1 MTYQKL
7 FEVSTREAVAGNR
20 RIAQVVPVPTGRLD
34 KVSLYLERK
43 LDPSLTGEE
52 TAVIVSV
59 YAVDGNFVPTGMPL
73 ATASKTLSEIT
84 TPSYYSFVLRADV
97 PSTIAIVAS
106 IQGDLRSE
114 AYWSYVTVSASEA
127 SEPMAID
134 EDGTGQWE
142 QDYGRK
148 MTYAA
153 YSLVPSAVRLD
164 DDREWIDP
172 GFDDTDVRPDTNVDV
187 VQSAYIQPGK
197 EDTVL
202 GASRADFGNF
212 DLDRAIII
220 GDTIAIEFG
229 NYVISLVVDQ
239 SGSMTWNDREGTR
252 FSFLES
258 FIDDISSSLED
269 IPQRCYLGAG
279 MRSDSRTW
287 SSVGQDDGFIALTP
301 GVEYDIQ
308 MEVDGQDV
316 TVKAF
321 QSSSLAGCFEATL
334 PDPLGDLGNLTEFLL
349 GRSTKSSADG
359 SFVSTTISEV
369 RADAQEPDEIIFQD
383 SFASDLGWNF
393 TSPGDAQ
400 FTGGNLVLTTN
411 VGYNQVGAR
420 SLSRTAG
427 SKFVVSAKL
436 RIDAASGAY
445 DQLVGL
451 SSGTAAGYDS
461 RPAGIWMQVGF
472 EKAITADIKFSLLK
486 FKGRKVSRLR
496 LLLDQGAEGSLL
508 KNIILTRNGVAVYE
522 GIDEQFVDT
531 DLVEGVS
538 YLYGIYAVDSAGNKS
553 EITSTYARPV
563 RNPAFPA
570 SLAGFSAEEEVVKDG
585 DVDVGK
591 RIIKVSWVH
600 PALGGLN
607 QDYDSLTIVRH
618 TDRFPVSE
626 LDGDVVLHATKGTP
640 QFDGPYYDFDT
651 PGFNKANYPAAGL
664 TYYYT
669 AFTDKT
675 DGPRVRLANARRA
688 KILVSNSDKLW
699 EDGFIPMPS
708 TYDPTPPPA
717 PTGLTAIPGNRQV
730 KLTWVGSSSAKR
742 YEVYTGNFEYPVSG
756 LDPDTGDVIFTT
768 PVIANGAP
776 SEISPVY
783 NGSSPEF
790 IHDELENYE
799 PYYYVLVAYDSVGN
813 VSSEARVLG
822 RPDPSAKD
830 LIEPSAPTQLSA
842 EPFNESTVVVS
853 WELPLPVRSSID
865 AYFGDTVIAV
875 ALASFEDEVA
885 GHTTSFLEAQEASR
899 TTTGYDVNE
908 LPPDSVSDITGAEAY
923 ARYVTNRTTAETS
936 PESPVAIPEGDAT
949 ALLDAQAR
957 SGETGTEIEGQE
969 VAQVRAGPVILSPE
983 DGSIIVDPTVA
994 IDVSTGETTGSTTTV
1009 SAAMTDDLG
1018 ILNLLE
1024 SAEVR
1029 IESGLFVRDTAGNT
1043 ITSVVGPQGTIRF
1056 KNPFEIAV
1064 RDDPPV
1070 RMSRRT
1076 SWNQDCCCRLGEPCG
1091 TSNSPCNDGDV
1102 SIGWKCE
1109 EIVGTFAL
1117 IGDPISLEIEAKWKG
1132 SPIANPPRLEMTL
1145 LDAGTELPSDIARLD
1160 GADERGALV
1169 LTPDLQEKDILDR
1182 SGQPSGTTEVKSI
1195 ARVTI
1200 PPQDVAGDYLLEV
1213 ISTYRG
1219 YSRRQLFPVTFEHPL
1234 NVDVIPRPF
1243 VPNGIHVAEQM
1254 ARVYLG
1260 DPTWE
1265 DRRKIPV
1272 SDGTVVRWSITPGDD
1287 FARTRPFF
1295 SRSELSGTGIKS
1307 ETNNGIAREI
1317 FFGPGTDIEPFT
1329 CEAGDALP
1337 CFGYEWYVI
1346 SATVNVLGVEKT
1358 GFGVILENPFLAPGE
1373 EGLNRIFMRP
1383 SGGFSRDTAP
1393 SDGETVST
1401 WEVLGVAREDG
1412 TTSDQESGA
1421 FFHQQVTSLGG
1432 LVPDLPDGT
1441 VVTLYANPYF
1451 GDDNLGLQ
1459 LTEDQR
1465 EAIRDVGSIEI
1476 KTDLTGDFIQSNYA
1490 RATIKNGKAQFD
1502 IRLNALAIGASLG
1515 KPLESEV
1522 ENVIYGDPPL
1532 WPETPLIYYLT
1543 CTASLPV
1550 RGKRLTF
1557 WGGGNNLSADTP
1569 PCWLGFNEPLG
1580 VSGGVTS
1587 VDEEDTGSQGP

>member
-7 FEVSTREAVAGNR
+7 FEVSTRETIAGNR
-20 RIAQVVPVPTGRLD
+20 RVAQVAPVPTGRLD

-43 LDPSLTGEE
+43 LDPSLAGGE
-52 TAVIVSV
+52 TAVAVSA
-59 YAVDGNFVPTGMPL
+59 YAVDSNFVPTGLPL
-73 ATASKTLSEIT
+73 ATATKTLSEIT

-106 IQGDLRSE
+106 IQGDLRNE
-114 AYWSYVTVSASEA
+114 AYWSYVSVSASKT

-187 VQSAYIQPGK
+187 VQSAYVQPGK

-202 GASRADFGNF
+202 GASRGDFSNF
-212 DLDRAIII
+212 DLDRAVVI

-252 FSFLES
+252 FTFLES

-269 IPQRCYLGAG
+269 IPQRYYLGAG
-279 MRSDSRTW
+279 TRSNSRTW
-287 SSVGQDDGFIALTP
+287 SSVDRDDGFIVLAP

-308 MEVDGQDV
+308 MEVDGQNV

-321 QSSSLAGCFEATL
+321 QSSSLAGYFEATL
-334 PDPLGDLGNLTEFLL
+334 PDPLGDLGSLTEFLL
-349 GRSTKSSADG
+349 GRSAESSADG

-369 RADAQEPDEIIFQD
+369 RADAQEPDEIVLQD

-393 TSPGDAQ
+393 TSPGGAQ
-400 FTGGNLVLTTN
+400 FTGGNLVLTTEA
-411 VGYNQVGAR
+411 GSNQIGSR

-427 SKFVVSAKL
+427 NKFVVSSKL
-436 RIDAASGAY
+436 RIDAASGVY

-451 SSGTAAGYDS
+451 SSGTTAGYDS

-472 EKAITADIKFSLLK
+472 EKAITADVKFSLLK

-496 LLLDQGAEGSLL
+496 LLLDQGVEGSLL

-531 DLVEGVS
+531 GLVEGVS
-538 YLYGIYAVDSAGNKS
+538 YLYGVYAVDSAGNKS

-563 RNPAFPA
+563 SNPVFPA
-570 SLAGFSAEEEVVKDG
+570 SLAGFSAEEKVVKDG

-600 PALGGLN
+600 PSLGGAN
-607 QDYDSLTIVRH
+607 QDYDSMTIVRRA
-618 TDRFPVSE
+618 DRFPVSE

-651 PGFNKANYPAAGL
+651 PGFNKADYPAAGL

-688 KILVSNSDKLW
+688 EVLVSNSDKLW

-708 TYDPTPPPA
+708 TYDPTPPPT
-717 PTGLTAIPGNRQV
+717 PTEFTAIPGNRQV
-730 KLTWVGSSSAKR
+730 KLTWVGSSLAKR
-742 YEVYTGNFEYPVSG
+742 YEVYAGDFEYPISG

-768 PVIANGAP
+768 LVAPDGAP
-776 SEISPVY
+776 SEIPPIY

-799 PYYYVLVAYDSVGN
+799 PYYCVLVAYDSVGN
-813 VSSEARVLG
+813 VSSETRVLG

-830 LIEPSAPTQLSA
+830 LIEPSAPSQLSA

-853 WELPLPVRSSID
+853 WQLPLPVRKSID

-875 ALASFEDEVA
+875 VLASFEDEVA

-899 TTTGYDVNE
+899 TTTGYNVDE

-923 ARYVTNRTTAETS
+923 ARYVANRTIVETS
-936 PESPVAIPEGDAT
+936 TENPVAIPEGDAT
-949 ALLDAQAR
+949 ARLDAQAR
-957 SGETGTEIEGQE
+957 SGDTEPDLGFEGQE
-969 VAQVRAGPVILSPE
+969 QSLVEAGPITLNP
-983 DGSIIVDPTVA
+983 DGGTVA
-994 IDVSTGETTGSTTTV
+994 VNPSLAINVSTGETTGSTTTV
-1009 SAAMTDDLG
+1009 SAAMTDNLG

-1024 SAEVR
+1024 SAE
-1029 IESGLFVRDTAGNT
+1029 IKIASGLFVRDTAGNA

-1056 KNPFEIAV
+1056 KNPFEITV

-1070 RMSRRT
+1070 RISRRT
-1076 SWNQDCCCRLGEPCG
+1076 WNQNCCSEISEP
-1091 TSNSPCNDGDV
+1091 SNSPCNDGNV
-1102 SIGWKCE
+1102 SIGWQCE
-1109 EIVGTFAL
+1109 EIIGTFSL
-1117 IGDPISLEIEAKWKG
+1117 IGGPISLEIEATWKG
-1132 SPIANPPRLEMTL
+1132 SPIANPPRLEITL
-1145 LDAGTELPSDIARLD
+1145 LDAGTELPSSIARLE
-1160 GADERGALV
+1160 GADDNGALV

-1182 SGQPSGTTEVKSI
+1182 SKQPSGATEVKSV

-1219 YSRRQLFPVTFEHPL
+1219 YGRRQLFPVTFEHPL
-1234 NVDVIPRPF
+1234 NVDVIPKPF
-1243 VPNGIHVAEQM
+1243 VPNGTHVAEQM

-1265 DRRKIPV
+1265 DRRKIPI
-1272 SDGTVVRWSITPGDD
+1272 SDGTIVRWSITPGDD

-1307 ETNNGIAREI
+1307 DTNNGIAREV
-1317 FFGPGTDIEPFT
+1317 FFGPGADIEPFA
-1329 CEAGDALP
+1329 CEGLGELP
-1337 CFGYEWYVI
+1337 CFSYEWYVI
-1346 SATVNVLGVEKT
+1346 SATVNILGVEKT
-1358 GFGVILENPFLAPGE
+1358 GYGVVLENPFLAPGE

-1383 SGGFSRDTAP
+1383 SGGFSRDTVP

-1451 GDDNLGLQ
+1451 GDNNLGLQ

-1476 KTDLTGDFIQSNYA
+1476 KTDLTGDFIQSDYA
-1490 RATIKNGKAQFD
+1490 RARIKNGKAQFD
-1502 IRLNALAIGASLG
+1502 IRLNALAIGAAPE

-1557 WGGGNNLSADTP
+1557 WGGGNNLSSDTP
-1569 PCWLGFNEPLG
+1569 PCWLGFDEPLG
-1580 VSGGVTS
+1580 ISGDATS
-1587 VDEEDTGSQGP
+1587 VEEEDTGSQGP